1 MMSGKI
7 PDISKKDQDEYD
19 VIWNVAVAK
28 ARQLDARERRQRNE
42 PGSGRDSDADQA
54 AHTNP

>member
-19 VIWNVAVAK
+19 EIWKGVVV
-28 ARQLDARERRQRNE
+28 ARQHDALERQQRNE
-42 PGSGRDSDADQA
+42 PGPGRDSDAGQA